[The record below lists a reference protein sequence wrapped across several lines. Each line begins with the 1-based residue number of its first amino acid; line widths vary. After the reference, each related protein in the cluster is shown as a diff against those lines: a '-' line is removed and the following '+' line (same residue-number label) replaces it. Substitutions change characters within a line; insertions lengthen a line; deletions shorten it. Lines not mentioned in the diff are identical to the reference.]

1 MKKILYIFIQIIA
14 LNCIGQNLVPNPS
27 FEQYTICPDSWSE
40 LSNCLSWNSFSGSPD
55 YYNECTPYQPPV
67 GYYFGCPNNYM
78 GFQYPHSGNAHI
90 GVFTFFNQLLNQREF
105 IGTQLL
111 LPLSVGQK
119 YFISFYVNLG
129 GQGQATIASNKMGVK
144 FSTVPYSFSN
154 PTPINNIAHFYTDS
168 IITDT
173 AKWTKISGSFIAD
186 SAYSYIMIG
195 NFFNDSLTDTLNLAP
210 TNNVYAYYYLD
221 DVCISTDSLYC
232 ENWLGVKEQSVNK
245 EDVTIYPNPCTNKL
259 NVQFNNVPNEYT
271 TISIL
276 DITGKTIMQTQTT
289 ENEFTFNTG
298 KLAKGLYLVKV
309 ETASTVALQKVT
321 KE

>member
-1 MKKILYIFIQIIA
+1 MDKNKRFVY
-14 LNCIGQNLVPNPS
+14 CR
-27 FEQYTICPDSWSE
+27 
-40 LSNCLSWNSFSGSPD
+40 
-55 YYNECTPYQPPV
+55 
-67 GYYFGCPNNYM
+67 FGL
-78 GFQYPHSGNAHI
+78 F
-90 GVFTFFNQLLNQREF
+90 L
-105 IGTQLL
+105 
-111 LPLSVGQK
+111 
-119 YFISFYVNLG
+119 
-129 GQGQATIASNKMGVK
+129 
-144 FSTVPYSFSN
+144 
-154 PTPINNIAHFYTDS
+154 
-168 IITDT
+168 
-173 AKWTKISGSFIAD
+173 
-186 SAYSYIMIG
+186 
-195 NFFNDSLTDTLNLAP
+195 
-210 TNNVYAYYYLD
+210 YYYLD